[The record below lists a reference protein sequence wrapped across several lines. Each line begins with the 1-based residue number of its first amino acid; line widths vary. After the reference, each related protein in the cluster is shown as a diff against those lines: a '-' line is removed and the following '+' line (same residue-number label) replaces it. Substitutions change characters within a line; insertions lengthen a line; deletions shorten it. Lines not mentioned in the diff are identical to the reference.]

1 MNNAEKNNATGIASE
16 KKILKKHS
24 EQKMHEE
31 FFNDGEMKIKNSH
44 IHNKIHIDP
53 EDSVSFWFIYVLWII
68 FGIVDV
74 RWYNW

>member
-16 KKILKKHS
+16 KKIFKKHS

-53 EDSVSFWFIYVLWII
+53 EDSVSF
-68 FGIVDV
+68 
-74 RWYNW
+74 

>member
-16 KKILKKHS
+16 KKIKNKNTVKK
-24 EQKMHEE
+24 KMHEE

-53 EDSVSFWFIYVLWII
+53 EDSVSF
-68 FGIVDV
+68 
-74 RWYNW
+74 

>member
-16 KKILKKHS
+16 IFFFKKHS

-53 EDSVSFWFIYVLWII
+53 EDSVSF
-68 FGIVDV
+68 
-74 RWYNW
+74 